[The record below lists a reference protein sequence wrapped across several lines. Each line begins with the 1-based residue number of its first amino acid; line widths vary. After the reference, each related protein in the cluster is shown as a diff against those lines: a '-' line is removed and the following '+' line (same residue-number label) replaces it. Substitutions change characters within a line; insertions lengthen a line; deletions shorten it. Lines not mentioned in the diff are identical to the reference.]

1 MAAQFLLDSGIL
13 DTDLL
18 GPIIIVSAD
27 ADLGGI
33 SSDGASLVTHFASGE
48 ANLGEISSNGNSL
61 VTHLVTMD
69 SELGGLQAN
78 ADTEPFTPILQIAS
92 SSTKHGFVQPFFPP
106 VIPPQEEQIS
116 TVVAGAIAG
125 LGAVTASAM
134 SKISFSIVED
144 DSEVLLL
151 I

>member
-1 MAAQFLLDSGIL
+1 MAAQFLLGEGVL

-33 SSDGASLVTHFASGE
+33 SSSGSSSVTHFASMS
-48 ANLGEISSNGNSL
+48 A
-61 VTHLVTMD
+61 
-69 SELGGLQAN
+69 ELGGLSAN
-78 ADTEPFTPILQIAS
+78 ADTAPETPSADVFGTS
-92 SSTKHGFVQPFFPP
+92 HGFVQPYFPP
-106 VIPPQEEQIS
+106 VIPPQEKQIS
-116 TVVAGAIAG
+116 TIIAGAVAG

-134 SKISFSIVED
+134 SEITFSIMED
-144 DSEVLLL
+144 DAEVLLL